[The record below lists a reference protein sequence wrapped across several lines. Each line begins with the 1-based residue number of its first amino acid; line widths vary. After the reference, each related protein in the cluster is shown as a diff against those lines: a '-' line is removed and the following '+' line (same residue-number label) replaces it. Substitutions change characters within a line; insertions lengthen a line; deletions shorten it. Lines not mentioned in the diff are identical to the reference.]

1 MQYKNATALK
11 NIQSKVK
18 YLYTSTYA
26 TLSLLQYHTEPK
38 AKCLNYP
45 LLKNSSVNFLKHALP
60 KQVRLSLTF
69 RRLVL
74 SLLLCL
80 AEPRAKHLKS
90 RQFKYII
97 YYCNIYSSDFSPLKI
112 RLIMTDTQKFL
123 GKSRNLLKNFLIIL
137 NLCFIIYLITSYFIN
152 IYYNEFLSCQICQ

>member
-1 MQYKNATALK
+1 MSILSIAKNLNLSFIKKYIYIFFKPRYAETSSSIAYFQTARP
-11 NIQSKVK
+11 
-18 YLYTSTYA
+18 
-26 TLSLLQYHTEPK
+26 EP
-38 AKCLNYP
+38 A
-45 LLKNSSVNFLKHALP
+45 SM
-60 KQVRLSLTF
+60 
-69 RRLVL
+69 
-74 SLLLCL
+74 
-80 AEPRAKHLKS
+80 
-90 RQFKYII
+90 FKYII